1 MFPESIC
8 DFIDERNV
16 MESIGTLPD
25 RIAKSLPSYKYSSK
39 KNIWQ
44 ELSTI
49 LGTDTKTSKNT
60 WKQILKH

>member
-1 MFPESIC
+1 
-8 DFIDERNV
+8 

-25 RIAKSLPSYKYSSK
+25 RIAKSVQSYKYSSK

-49 LGTDTKTSKNT
+49 LGIDTKTSKNT
-60 WKQILKH
+60 WKEILKD